1 MFVLSCDRVSVT
13 EFRYG
18 VALLLISTLM
28 SVDVK
33 TPVCEMAAVLVPT
46 MVATDV
52 IVTELVLEV
61 VAMSGSTVLSTDV
74 TAFELDVVSVVA
86 IVVACVVLSSTL
98 GQHSNSLSSSTKLA
112 TEHDQQTTV

>member
-1 MFVLSCDRVSVT
+1 MSVT

-33 TPVCEMAAVLVPT
+33 ASAFKIAAVPVPT

-52 IVTELVLEV
+52 IVTELELEV